1 MRCCGERSGGVLSAL
16 WLQALVACGDVRMAE
31 AFECVKNQVRDCWIA
46 GVIED
51 MDMTLRNECMCSPDP
66 RVRSSAPAHVHK
78 FLC

>member
-1 MRCCGERSGGVLSAL
+1 MLSAL
-16 WLQALVACGDVRMAE
+16 WRTTGTGCVRDVRMAE

-66 RVRSSAPAHVHK
+66 RVRSSAPAHVHM